1 MHEPHYVWLVDCD
14 YGFDSHYFKISEFG
28 YVFSIVI
35 RKWYLKIDSSNL
47 WLGVHAVWVM
57 KHLVTLDYI
66 SSSYEPDAEKN
77 LAFLKESMF
86 EISQTS
92 DMEKAKLC
100 QVSLG
105 FKSSPTKTYN
115 VLCTLLCSFIC
126 FNDWASNTILL

>member
-1 MHEPHYVWLVDCD
+1 MHQPHYVWLVDCD

-66 SSSYEPDAEKN
+66 SSSYEPDAEKK
-77 LAFLKESMF
+77 LSVLKRIHVTYDGTSKRF
-86 EISQTS
+86 EISQMS

-105 FKSSPTKTYN
+105 FKSFPTKT
-115 VLCTLLCSFIC
+115 
-126 FNDWASNTILL
+126 